1 MKAAPVD
8 DVVFQS
14 AAMACPEKGGGQLRV
29 FTDDSEALRRAVVRD
44 PQKSIALEAVQKPRQ
59 SVRLSI

>member
-1 MKAAPVD
+1 
-8 DVVFQS
+8 
-14 AAMACPEKGGGQLRV
+14 MACPEKGGGQLRV